1 MRNLLATLAI
11 TCGIA
16 AGQSKD
22 DVLTVLITGNNIPHF
37 VLAAMER
44 EVESALA
51 PAALKLTWK
60 SKQDRNGDLV
70 VSGRM
75 AIIHLRGQCVAD
87 PPVVAAGVRPSEG
100 AQLGVTHIS
109 DGRILPIADVL
120 CNAVRDFVSAA
131 LRGKP
136 VHNRDELFGRAL
148 GRVLAHEL
156 YHILLQTAEHG
167 PSGLS
172 RWEQSSTDL
181 LLPQVFFTPS
191 EERRIGESA
200 IDSLNVFAGDGGG
213 R

>member
-22 DVLTVLITGNNIPHF
+22 DVLTVLITGNNIPPF

-44 EVESALA
+44 EVESTLA
-51 PAALKLTWK
+51 PAALKLTWI

-120 CNAVRDFVSAA
+120 CNAVRDFVGPA
-131 LRGKP
+131 LRSS
-136 VHNRDELFGRAL
+136 VHNRDELYGRAL

-156 YHILLQTAEHG
+156 YHILLQTVEHG

-172 RWEQSSTDL
+172 RWEQRSTDL
-181 LLPQVFFTPS
+181 LLPQISFTPS

-200 IDSLNVFAGDGGG
+200 IDSLNGVVGDGGG

>member
-22 DVLTVLITGNNIPHF
+22 DGLTVLIIGNNIRPL

-44 EVESALA
+44 EVESNLA

-70 VSGRM
+70 VSGPM
-75 AIIHLRGQCVAD
+75 AVIHLRGQCVAD
-87 PPVVAAGVRPSEG
+87 PPVVAAAARSSEG

-120 CNAVRDFVSAA
+120 CNAVRDFVSPA
-131 LRGKP
+131 LRGSS

-156 YHILLQTAEHG
+156 YHILLQTSEHG

-172 RWEQSSTDL
+172 RWELRSTDL
-181 LLPQVFFTPS
+181 LLPQVSFTLS
-191 EERRIGESA
+191 EERRIEESA
-200 IDSLNVFAGDGGG
+200 IDSLSGFVGDGGG